1 MAKNKFSGPF
11 LPFPRWVLKYLGE
24 DSIAKIVLLTIL
36 LYMDSDTQELT
47 TSYGHVA
54 ELTGYSRRTVI
65 RAIQRLISTGVI
77 VRQHRHGKGGQI
89 SNRYIVN
96 FNNPS
101 VLSADPVSPLTL
113 GSVYPVTPSSVTPDT
128 PPSVTPDTQSRIT
141 INKNNL
147 NKNLLYK
154 KGKKEKTDMSEI
166 TGGYEIDPTLL
177 ETL

>member
-1 MAKNKFSGPF
+1 M
-11 LPFPRWVLKYLGE
+11 
-24 DSIAKIVLLTIL
+24 
-36 LYMDSDTQELT
+36 
-47 TSYGHVA
+47 
-54 ELTGYSRRTVI
+54 
-65 RAIQRLISTGVI
+65 
-77 VRQHRHGKGGQI
+77 
-89 SNRYIVN
+89 
-96 FNNPS
+96 
-101 VLSADPVSPLTL
+101 LSADPVSPLTL
-113 GSVYPVTPSSVTPDT
+113 GSVHPVTPSSVSPDT